1 MKKRALWLAIIPLIA
16 IVSGCSAA
24 DNTTTTNT
32 EQSSATSQET
42 KEQKKEKDNV
52 DFSDLSIDLEKA
64 ISLFQETYPGADLTS
79 VELSKNFGTI
89 HYKMEGLDDSQE
101 HKLRINS
108 ETGEID
114 RKRSSNIDWDDNLRR
129 EHISLDVASLLPIS
143 DIVKSALDSRPDGE
157 VTDMQLERETG
168 NAYWEV
174 EVSTGTLSHVN
185 IHIDA
190 QSGEVLFTERD

>member
-174 EVSTGTLSHVN
+174 EVSTGTLSHVTMD
-185 IHIDA
+185 IDA
-190 QSGEVLFTERD
+190 QSGEVLSTKRD

>member
-32 EQSSATSQET
+32 EHSSATSQET
-42 KEQKKEKDNV
+42 KEQKKEKDNL